1 MKAMAVGESHYESL
15 RDAIFDNDRDRVQEL
30 LQVEGVDVD
39 HFDAGGQT
47 LLHLASFW
55 GRMEIVKL
63 LLTTGA
69 SLKTKNAAGCTAL
82 DLATHWGHSSV
93 AEVIRLRGA
102 PSVWEAKLGHLQ
114 IQIEDLKLLL
124 AQSQQQYEQKKL
136 AHDRL
141 VEEIYE
147 TQTRLEEEKSA
158 HLLCRIRLETASQE
172 RDAITADRAL
182 VQSALDSLTRDYQT
196 ALIERAKA
204 ERMQHEAKQEAEAML
219 KHRDEI
225 LHAMQQSVRKQEEAA
240 HNWQRAEVAAAIAD
254 SQRNFAFAERD
265 RVTQKHVAA
274 LGEVL
279 LLTARLHAA
288 ELELMTLKTDL
299 AEHIYEKRRE
309 QKNQRRA
316 VMAQMAAGAPP
327 GTANAPPTR
336 DPVSRRQPRQTPPPI
351 LPGQS
356 KPKKIF
362 SLAAREFGERLR
374 ADERRKHLRRRH
386 EQQQAEAQYANRGD
400 ADASI
405 ASAKFQDEF
414 VTTVQHFATTRQE
427 KWHELKKDRDRQ
439 AHFATKV
446 LTRPLMM
453 MASPENGGDASSKHD
468 TLVDFSLY
476 EKYARRGQKMNAGL
490 RPVTSP
496 LEVRMQHSFFKNATR
511 ATTASDM
518 TRDPHLNPEREPN
531 ISWTEQA
538 ISAPAHLPYV

>member
-1 MKAMAVGESHYESL
+1 MVVGENHYESL
-15 RDAIFDNDRDRVQEL
+15 RDAIFDNDIDRVQEL
-30 LQVEGVDVD
+30 LQVESVDVD

-63 LLTTGA
+63 LLARGA

-124 AQSQQQYEQKKL
+124 AQSRQQYEQKKL

-141 VEEIYE
+141 VEEIHE
-147 TQTRLEEEKSA
+147 TSTRLEEEKSA
-158 HLLCRIRLETASQE
+158 HLLCSIRLETATVE
-172 RDAITADRAL
+172 RDEITADRAL
-182 VQSALDSLTRDYQT
+182 VQRALDALTNDYQT

-204 ERMQHEAKQEAEAML
+204 ERIQHETKQEAEAML

-225 LHAMQQSVRKQEEAA
+225 LLAMQQSVRKQEEAA
-240 HNWQRAEVAAAIAD
+240 HNWQRAEVAATIAE

-265 RVTQKHVAA
+265 RVTHKHVAA
-274 LGEVL
+274 LGEVV

-288 ELELMTLKTDL
+288 EQELMTLKTDL

-316 VMAQMAAGAPP
+316 AMAQSAAGASPVLQ
-327 GTANAPPTR
+327 TR
-336 DPVSRRQPRQTPPPI
+336 ESASRKQPRQTPPPV
-351 LPGQS
+351 LPGKS

-374 ADERRKHLRRRH
+374 ADERRKQLRRGQ
-386 EQQQAEAQYANRGD
+386 EQQQAEAQYASRGD
-400 ADASI
+400 TDALL
-405 ASAKFQDEF
+405 ASDKFQDEF
-414 VTTVQHFATTRQE
+414 VTIVQHFATTRKE

-439 AHFATKV
+439 AYFATKV
-446 LTRPLMM
+446 LSRPLMGSLTP
-453 MASPENGGDASSKHD
+453 SPEYGDDTKHD

-476 EKYARRGQKMNAGL
+476 EKYARRGHKMNVGL

-496 LEVRMQHSFFKNATR
+496 LEVRMQNSFFKNATR
-511 ATTASDM
+511 ATTATDV
-518 TRDPHLNPEREPN
+518 TRDPNPVRESN
-531 ISWTEQA
+531 TEQA
-538 ISAPAHLPYV
+538 ISTSVLLPLV

>member
-1 MKAMAVGESHYESL
+1 MGESHYESL

-63 LLTTGA
+63 LLATGA

-93 AEVIRLRGA
+93 AEIIRLRGA

-124 AQSQQQYEQKKL
+124 AQSQQQFEQKKL

-141 VEEIYE
+141 VEEIHE

-158 HLLCRIRLETASQE
+158 HLLCRIRLETATQE

-182 VQSALDSLTRDYQT
+182 VQIALDSLTSDYQT
-196 ALIERAKA
+196 ALIERAKS
-204 ERMQHEAKQEAEAML
+204 ERMQHEARQEAEAMV

-225 LHAMQQSVRKQEEAA
+225 LHAMQQSVHKQEEAA

-265 RVTQKHVAA
+265 RVTQRHVAA
-274 LGEVL
+274 LGEVV

-288 ELELMTLKTDL
+288 EQELMTLKTDL

-316 VMAQMAAGAPP
+316 AMAQMAAGTSP
-327 GTANAPPTR
+327 GIPSDATPTR
-336 DPVSRRQPRQTPPPI
+336 ESASRRQPRQTSPPPL
-351 LPGQS
+351 LPGKS

-374 ADERRKHLRRRH
+374 ADERRKHSRREH
-386 EQQQAEAQYANRGD
+386 EQQQAEAQYVNRGD
-400 ADASI
+400 TDASI
-405 ASAKFQDEF
+405 ASDKFQDEF
-414 VTTVQHFATTRQE
+414 VTTVQHFATTRQD

-446 LTRPLMM
+446 LARPRTMM
-453 MASPENGGDASSKHD
+453 TSPENTEDVSSKQD
-468 TLVDFSLY
+468 KLVDFSLY

-511 ATTASDM
+511 ATTANSDV
-518 TRDPHLNPEREPN
+518 TRDPHPAPGREPT
-531 ISWTEQA
+531 ISWTEPT
-538 ISAPAHLPYV
+538 ISAPALLPHV